1 MSQHAERP
9 IILTSLDDQ
18 QGLIVSL
25 TDELAMLVSDTE
37 LEVSRVDL
45 ETLVGHLLYVEQI
58 NDFINLTRITDL
70 HDALVLHILD
80 SLLFGLLTHESEGR
94 FLDMGTGA
102 GFPGIPFHVLT
113 NLSGVLLDSVGK
125 KVKAVAA
132 IADALHLDGLQ
143 FAHARVEHYAG
154 DHKGEFAHVM
164 ARAMASLPILIEYA
178 TPLLKQDG
186 SLLVSKGQLDSQELE
201 AGLRA
206 AEICGLTLNQHI
218 SFDLP
223 RDLGHRELLSFVK
236 TAEPSLKLPRAA
248 GVAKRK
254 PLA

>member
-9 IILTSLDDQ
+9 IILTPLDCQ
-18 QGLIVSL
+18 QELITSL
-25 TDELAMLVSDTE
+25 TDELAGLVSDAE

-45 ETLVGHLLYVEQI
+45 ETLVGHLLYVEQV
-58 NDFINLTRITDL
+58 NTYINLTRITDL
-70 HDALVLHILD
+70 RDALVLHILD
-80 SLLFGLLTHESEGR
+80 SLLFGLLSYDSEGR

-113 NLSGVLLDSVGK
+113 KLSGVLLDSVGK

-132 IADALHLDGLQ
+132 IAESLQLDGLQ
-143 FAHARVEHYAG
+143 FAHARVEDFAR
-154 DHKGEFAHVM
+154 DHKGQFTHVM

-178 TPLLKQDG
+178 TPLLKQNG

-206 AEICGLTLNQHI
+206 AEICGMTLEQRV

-223 RDLGHRELLSFVK
+223 RGLGHRELLSFVK

-248 GVAKRK
+248 GMAKRN